1 MNDGRFLLVATRDS
15 ADAAHA
21 EYLDFL
27 ESSGLSESQLSHCRI
42 TSASDVLPDLGGFDG
57 IFVGGS
63 PFNITDWEHCEVQ
76 KHAHRLMFEVLNSAT
91 PSFFTCFG
99 ASFTAFSLGGLVD
112 RVHGEVA
119 GTSKV
124 QLTEAAAAD
133 PIASRLSS
141 KFLALTGHKESV
153 AKLPDDAVLLATGP
167 TCPVQMYR
175 VRSNNWVTQFH
186 PEMNAEGLLRRMSFY
201 VNDGY
206 FAESE
211 FEEIARTVRRADLS
225 VSESIVPAFVEYCLQ
240 SSSHRYAS

>member
-1 MNDGRFLLVATRDS
+1 MTDGRFLLVATRDC
-15 ADAAHA
+15 ADAAQA

-27 ESSGLSESQLSHCRI
+27 EASQLREHQLDHCKI
-42 TSASDVLPDLGGFDG
+42 TSAHTRLPDLNAYDG

-63 PFNITDWEHCEVQ
+63 PFNITDWEHCNVQ
-76 KHAHRLMFEVLNSAT
+76 KHAHRLMFDVLDSAT

-112 RVHGEVA
+112 RVHGEEA
-119 GTSKV
+119 GTSRV
-124 QLTEAAAAD
+124 QLTAAAAAD
-133 PIASRLSS
+133 PIASRLNSE
-141 KFLALTGHKESV
+141 FWALTGHKESV
-153 AKLPDDAVLLATGP
+153 AELPRNAVLLATGP

-206 FAESE
+206 FAASE
-211 FEEIARTVRRADLS
+211 FEAIGRKVRQTDLS
-225 VSESIVPAFVEYCLQ
+225 VASSIVPAFVEYCF
-240 SSSHRYAS
+240 SESSHRFAS